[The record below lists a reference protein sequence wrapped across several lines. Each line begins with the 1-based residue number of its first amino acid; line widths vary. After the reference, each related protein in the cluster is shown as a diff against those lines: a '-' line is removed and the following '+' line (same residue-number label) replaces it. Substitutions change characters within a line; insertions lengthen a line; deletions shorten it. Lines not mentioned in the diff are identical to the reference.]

1 MTSIAL
7 PRASA
12 RSSLSLLLPVLALAA
27 CAPQADQA
35 SVGAF
40 RQSVATGSFQA
51 ATNIASQLALP
62 AANGRGTELLW
73 SMNAGAAGVHAQ
85 DWPRAVNM
93 LDGAE
98 DLMRASEEASFN
110 WGSTYRFGTYDAVM
124 VNAYKAFAML
134 GRGDRDGAR
143 VELNRMEER
152 QARTVQRFRDE
163 IAAATANAEAQR
175 NAEPGRAD
183 ALRNAQ
189 ASPEVREQ
197 LQALDRW
204 ATYQPFV
211 NPTGTYLRA
220 IFLLNSPVPGDAEQ
234 ARTAFERVVGISG
247 NNPVVAQD
255 LAAARQAA
263 NGRRPPPQVWVIFEN
278 GQSPL
283 FQQLNFT
290 VPMPVYARGGGVT
303 VRPVTVSMPRMVAQP
318 SAYSAIQVTGQ
329 GAPATTLT
337 VASIEGVMAS
347 EFRTR
352 YNSLLAA
359 AVFEAIAKAA
369 MISGVNALTSA
380 GRNSNSTGM
389 MALGLIADLAAT
401 AAANV
406 TSSDTRSWY
415 MLPREFQAARVPVPA
430 NGSLNLQAVGGPS
443 ERVTVPTGR
452 SSIVLVKAQNPGS
465 PLTVQVFPL

>member
-1 MTSIAL
+1 M
-7 PRASA
+7 RRHFA
-12 RSSLSLLLPVLALAA
+12 RRGNWPPLGLLAGLALAA
-27 CAPQADQA
+27 CAPQADPA

-40 RQSVATGSFQA
+40 RQSVASGNFQA
-51 ATNIASQLALP
+51 ATNIATALAAP
-62 AANGRGTELLW
+62 AANGRGTELMW
-73 SMNAGAAGVHAQ
+73 SLNAGAAGLHAQ
-85 DWPRAVNM
+85 DWPRSVNM

-152 QARTVQRFRDE
+152 QARTVQRFQAE
-163 IAAATANAEAQR
+163 IAAANANAEAQR
-175 NAEPGRAD
+175 DAEPGRAD

-211 NPTGTYLRA
+211 NPTGTYLRG
-220 IFLLNSPVPGDAEQ
+220 IFLLNSPVPGDAEA
-234 ARTAFERVVGISG
+234 ARNAFERVAGISR

-263 NGRRPPPQVWVIFEN
+263 NGRRGPPQVWVIFEN

-283 FQQLNFT
+283 FEQLNFT

-318 SAYSAIQVTGQ
+318 NAYSGIQVSGTG
-329 GAPATTLT
+329 ARATTLP

-352 YNSLLAA
+352 YNALLAG

-369 MISGVNALTSA
+369 LISGVNLATSS
-380 GRNSNSTGM
+380 GGSRNSTGM
-389 MALGLIADLAAT
+389 AVIGLLADIAAT

-406 TSSDTRSWY
+406 TSSDTRSWV
-415 MLPREFQAARVPVPA
+415 MLPREYQVARVPVPA
-430 NGSLNLQAVGGPS
+430 NGTLNLQALGGPT

-452 SSIVLVKAQNPGS
+452 SSIILVKAQNPGS
-465 PLTVQVFPL
+465 PLTIQVHPL